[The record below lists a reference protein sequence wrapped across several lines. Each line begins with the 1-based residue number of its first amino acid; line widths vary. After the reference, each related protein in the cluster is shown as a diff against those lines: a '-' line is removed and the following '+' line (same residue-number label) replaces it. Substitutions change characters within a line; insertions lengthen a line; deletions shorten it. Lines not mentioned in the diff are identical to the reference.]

1 MCFSEFFFIA
11 ADSDHAKTKLLSLLT
26 VFGDFVTNP
35 DPFREKDEKKYCFHR
50 RQKFVKDAC
59 NSVCCNPLKQGSH
72 YANRVLHARTVDL
85 CSWSCGAGPQYARS
99 MKPMITV
106 TTEGAG
112 GWTAAQ
118 LRTVFDVLRIFCWIV
133 SLLGC
138 SFAYKSVHYSAG
150 SALVTLE
157 LTPKQI

>member
-85 CSWSCGAGPQYARS
+85 CSWSCGAGPQMLVAWSQWSPSRRKEQVDELRLSWGQFLTCYAFF
-99 MKPMITV
+99 V
-106 TTEGAG
+106 
-112 GWTAAQ
+112 
-118 LRTVFDVLRIFCWIV
+118 
-133 SLLGC
+133 
-138 SFAYKSVHYSAG
+138 
-150 SALVTLE
+150 E
-157 LTPKQI
+157 LCPC